1 MPEPTMPVRYLTE
14 DELIYINEQ
23 LPGNDRIHTIVQ
35 GKRKVRDMSL
45 LEAAVGRPQQS
56 VFGADAYPSLTEK
69 AAALLHAITRNHP
82 FADGNKRTAT
92 IALLMMMAVNGYA
105 VVWEPADAL
114 RQIVAVAEGQ
124 RRLGDFAAWL
134 QTKPGTASRLEPDAE
149 ADARLI
155 AALIAEHRWLLD
167 ELVKT

>member
-1 MPEPTMPVRYLTE
+1 MTIRYLTE

-35 GKRKVRDMSL
+35 GKRKVRDIGL
-45 LEAAVGRPQQS
+45 LDAAVGRPQQT
-56 VFGADAYPSLTEK
+56 VFGEDAYPTLIEK

-92 IALLMMMAVNGYA
+92 VALLMMLKVNGYRA
-105 VVWEPADAL
+105 IWEPADAL
-114 RQIVAVAEGQ
+114 KQIVAVAEGQ
-124 RRLGDFAAWL
+124 LSLGDFVNWL
-134 QTKPGTASRLEPDAE
+134 QIEPGTPRLEPDAE
-149 ADARLI
+149 ADAGLI
-155 AALIAEHRWLLD
+155 ADLIAEHRWLLA